1 MKFQT
6 YFLAVISSLLLFSC
20 KKDFLQRDPGVPID
34 YDKLFSDPKL
44 AAGFGDNSYNF
55 LINDYARFVGAH
67 QGTTAEFTDEAISNT
82 GLAPVS
88 VMNSGQF
95 LSPNAFDVINP
106 YSTMYRGIR
115 NANIM
120 LANIER
126 VPWNKIYNPEYIRG
140 EQLFLR
146 AFFCF
151 ELIKRYGGVVLLD
164 KAQIVEESGADLPR
178 ATYDETLAFI
188 IKDLDAATRLLPAD
202 WPVNYYGRATVG
214 AAMALKARALLYAA
228 SPLNNTVG
236 DNSKWKKAADAAKAL
251 IDLNKYTLE
260 SGYSNVLVVN
270 NSPEYIMVSIKA
282 ARDFNASYINDFI
295 VPPSMG
301 GAQSLISPTQN
312 HVDLY
317 EMSNGK
323 PVTDPT
329 SGYNPQQP
337 YVNRDPR
344 FYNNI
349 IYNDQTW
356 IGRKVE
362 IFTGGKDV
370 SATTNIYTKTGY
382 YLKRLWPEVL
392 RKTGDKALVNY
403 IYFRYA
409 EVLLNYAEALNE
421 TDGPTA
427 EVLKAV
433 NAVRGRAGMP
443 ALPATLTKDQMRQ
456 RIRNERAV
464 EFAFEDMRWWDILRW
479 KQGTTIVT
487 QAMTGMRITKTG
499 TTFSYSVFTL
509 PANYQKT
516 FLDYMHLYPIPQ
528 TEIFKSA
535 GALKQNPNW

>member
-1 MKFQT
+1 MRFQT
-6 YFLAVISSLLLFSC
+6 YILAAISALFLFSC

-34 YDKLFSDPKL
+34 YAKLFSDPKQ

-67 QGTTAEFTDEAISNT
+67 QGTTSEFTDEAVSNT

-88 VMNSGQF
+88 VMNNGQF

-106 YSTMYRGIR
+106 YTMMYRGIR
-115 NANIM
+115 NANVM
-120 LANIER
+120 LANIEK
-126 VPWNKIYNPEYIRG
+126 VPWTSVYNPEYIRG

-146 AFFCF
+146 AFFYF
-151 ELIKRYGGVVLLD
+151 ELMKRYGGVALLD
-164 KAQIVEESGADLPR
+164 KAQTVEESGLDLPR
-178 ATYDETLAFI
+178 ASFDETLTFI
-188 IKDLDAATRLLPAD
+188 IKDLDAAARLLPTD

-228 SPLNNTVG
+228 SPLNNTG
-236 DNSKWKKAADAAKAL
+236 NDNSKWKTAAAASKAVL
-251 IDLNKYTLE
+251 DLNKYSLE
-260 SGYSNVLVVN
+260 PNYSNVLFAN
-270 NSPEYIMVSIKA
+270 NSPEYIMISIKA
-282 ARDFNASYINDFI
+282 ARDFNATYINDFI

-323 PVTDPT
+323 PITDPS

-362 IFTGGKDV
+362 TFTGGKDV

-392 RKTGDKALVNY
+392 RKAGDKAVVNY

-409 EVLLNYAEALNE
+409 EVLMNYAEALNE
-421 TDGPTA
+421 AEGPTP
-427 EVLKAV
+427 EVFKAV

-443 ALPATLTKDQMRQ
+443 ALPATLTKDQMTQ

-479 KQGTTIVT
+479 KQGAVIIT
-487 QAMTGMRITKTG
+487 QPMTGMRITKSG
-499 TTFSYSVFTL
+499 INFSYSVFTL
-509 PANYQKT
+509 ATNYQKS
-516 FLDYMHLYPIPQ
+516 FQDYMHLYPIPQ
-528 TEIFKSA
+528 AEIFKSA